1 MLCDS
6 RVLAKQLP
14 FKEVYGSGAQGFPS
28 GRNTNEGMAE
38 LEDFERIPS
47 LAFSV

>member
-1 MLCDS
+1 MHIE
-6 RVLAKQLP
+6 AA
-14 FKEVYGSGAQGFPS
+14 YNNFPI
-28 GRNTNEGMAE
+28 GWNTDEGMAE